1 VQNSGLTEINN
12 KFPIISRSVAM
23 SYQTKHYWRW
33 LPLACALLANEVAAK
48 GGTPPPPPVNTIPAN
63 LQAELNGGVK
73 LLGGIAISGN
83 SLAATCGYI
92 TTAGI
97 AENAV
102 CMYQRSGTTWAVQ
115 PKVLPLPSPA
125 LIGAAGLS
133 ASTMVIPVTITGD
146 TSNFSHHVFERS
158 ASLVWNQQAVLT
170 ANPGVSFTETSA
182 ISGNTLAIK
191 GFSPTLPATSGG
203 VFIYQRAVTATGSV
217 WALQAVLNPSE
228 TISNIT
234 SIDIDV
240 DTAVLTTN
248 SPAAA
253 YVFKRTTTTTGSVWS
268 QQAKLVPS
276 DLALPSSLGFGET
289 SSISGDTIV
298 IGAPYA
304 QGVNPR
310 LTGGIAQNA
319 GAVYVFRRNAAT
331 WTQSARIERNPGAA
345 RAGDRFGSSVAASG
359 VAVAVQADGGFE
371 GPGSAWVYQQAANG
385 SWPLVSSVNPAGT
398 WITLRLPNGISRGN
412 IIDIDNVTKTYVSLG
427 VHGTSADPA
436 TLLNSA
442 NSKAFVFTKP

>member
-1 VQNSGLTEINN
+1 MNKQIQLFSTAISLT
-12 KFPIISRSVAM
+12 
-23 SYQTKHYWRW
+23 
-33 LPLACALLANEVAAK
+33 CLLAAVDAAAK
-48 GGTPPPPPVNTIPAN
+48 KTPPPPPVNTIPAN

-83 SLAATCGYI
+83 ILASTCGY
-92 TTAGI
+92 TTAAGV
-97 AENAV
+97 AENAM
-102 CMYQRSGTTWAVQ
+102 CMYQRSGTTWTVQ
-115 PKVLPLPSPA
+115 PKVLPVASPA
-125 LIGAAGLS
+125 LMGAPGLS

-146 TSNFSHHVFERS
+146 TSNFSHYVFERN

-182 ISGNTLAIK
+182 ISGNTIAIK
-191 GFSPTLPATSGG
+191 GFSPTLPASGG
-203 VFIYQRAVTATGSV
+203 VFIYQRTVTTTGAV
-217 WALQAVLNPSE
+217 WAKQADLKPSDAI
-228 TISNIT
+228 TNIT
-234 SIDIDV
+234 SVDIDID
-240 DTAVLTTN
+240 TALVTSN

-253 YVFKRTTTTTGSVWS
+253 YVFKRTVTATGAVWS

-304 QGVNPR
+304 QGVNPN

-319 GAVYVFRRNAAT
+319 GAAYVFRRNVAT
-331 WTQSARIERNPGAA
+331 WTQAARIERSPGTA

-359 VAVAVQADGGFE
+359 VAVAIQADGGFE
-371 GPGSAWVYQQAANG
+371 GPGSAWVYQQATNG
-385 SWPLVSSVNPAGT
+385 TWPLVSSVNPAGT
-398 WITLRLPNGISRGN
+398 WITLRLPNGITRGN
-412 IIDIDNVTKTYVSLG
+412 MIDMDNITKTYVALG

-442 NSKAFVFTKP
+442 YSKAFVFTKP